1 MKTLFVFLLILLLC
15 VFTINAN
22 QQEEINQEN
31 PSTSH
36 KILYKVQQWRTS
48 LKESSA
54 AELKL
59 SSAIIVAGF
68 LCFLAALI
76 SSAGGIGGGGLFIP
90 IMTIVA
96 GLDLKTA
103 SSFSAFMV
111 TGGSIA
117 NVMNNLFGGK
127 ALLDYDLALLLE
139 PCMLLGVSIGVICNR
154 VLPEWLITVLFAVFL
169 AWSSLKTCRN
179 GVKFW
184 KIESEIARGKVH
196 ERPEKG
202 RGETEEDTKSLKAP
216 LLEAQDNRHKSKL
229 PWTKLGVLIVVW
241 ASFFVIY
248 LLRGNKDGKGI
259 ISIKPCGVEYWILLS
274 LQIPLALVF
283 TKLALSRTESLQ
295 ERSPSNQKNQEG
307 TRLDQSTRLM
317 FPVMSFLAGLL
328 GGIFGIGGGML
339 ISPLLLQ
346 AGIPPQITA
355 ATTSFMVFFSATM
368 SAVQYLLLGMQ
379 NTEAAYLFS
388 LICFFASLLGLVLV
402 QKAVAQFGRA
412 SIIVFSV
419 GTVMSLSTVLMT
431 SFGALDVWT
440 DYVAGK
446 DMGFKLPC

>member
-1 MKTLFVFLLILLLC
+1 MKTFFVFLLLLLC
-15 VFTINAN
+15 AFAINAN
-22 QQEEINQEN
+22 QQEENQPIIISN
-31 PSTSH
+31 
-36 KILYKVQQWRTS
+36 KILHKVQQWRTT

-54 AELKL
+54 QELKL
-59 SSAIIVAGF
+59 SSAIIVAGV
-68 LCFLAALI
+68 LCFMAALI

-96 GLDLKTA
+96 GFDLKTA

-117 NVMNNLFGGK
+117 NVISNLFGGK

-179 GVKFW
+179 GVKYW
-184 KIESEIARGKVH
+184 KIESDTARGKGH

-202 RGETEEDTKSLKAP
+202 QGETKEDSKSLKAP
-216 LLEAQDNRHKSKL
+216 LLEALENRNKTKL

-259 ISIKPCGVEYWILLS
+259 ITIKPCGVEYWILLS

-283 TKLALSRTESLQ
+283 TKLALSRTDSHQGRSSNNQQKDQ
-295 ERSPSNQKNQEG
+295 EVT
-307 TRLDQSTRLM
+307 TRLDQSTRFM

-388 LICFFASLLGLVLV
+388 LICFVASLLGLVLV